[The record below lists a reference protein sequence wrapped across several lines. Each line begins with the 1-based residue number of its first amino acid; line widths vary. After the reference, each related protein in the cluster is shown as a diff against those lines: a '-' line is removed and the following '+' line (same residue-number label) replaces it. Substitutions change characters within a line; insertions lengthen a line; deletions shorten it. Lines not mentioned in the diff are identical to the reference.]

1 MDDDHGLDD
10 ELVDRCG
17 QQMMS
22 SHVDSRDKQLAI
34 IGQTWGGGGRRP
46 THRDLFISP
55 YLVFSI

>member
-22 SHVDSRDKQLAI
+22 SHVDSRDKQLAT
-34 IGQTWGGGGRRP
+34 IGQTWEGGGGGGGGGAQA
-46 THRDLFISP
+46 TLTGI
-55 YLVFSI
+55 YL